1 MIDITKFFYNQLN
14 KHGDVGGH
22 TDIREYVDAMTNSEL
37 LDMILGSDW
46 DEEPDPNTV
55 QLHLHMDTD
64 DDAEISYMGDLYG
77 LYGTNLTI
85 TRQFESREDAV
96 RHLNSNLFVVSGGK
110 AEDLT
115 STWINESI
123 ERLGNG
129 EDADYIAGNQT
140 YSVTIR
146 SI

>member
-37 LDMILGSDW
+37 LDMLLGSDW
-46 DEEPDPNTV
+46 DEEQTPNRV
-55 QLHLHMDTD
+55 QLNLYMDTD

-96 RHLNSNLFVVSGGK
+96 RHLTCNLFAIKGGK
-110 AEDLT
+110 AYDLT
-115 STWINESI
+115 NDWINESTT
-123 ERLGNG
+123 RLGHG

-140 YSVTIR
+140 YSVNIT